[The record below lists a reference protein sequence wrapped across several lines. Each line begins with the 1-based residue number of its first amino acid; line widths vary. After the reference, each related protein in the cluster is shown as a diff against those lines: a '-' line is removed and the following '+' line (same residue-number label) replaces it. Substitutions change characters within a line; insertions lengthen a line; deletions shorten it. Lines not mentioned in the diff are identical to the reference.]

1 MGRFKCWR
9 LSRAHH
15 TINVNKGLFSAI
27 IAVSC
32 ERIAKMWTN
41 IDVINAQNRE
51 FADIIVSQYS
61 QNIFRDFI
69 ASLSQNNTRIQI
81 DKVCCHKTAQ
91 HVRFLN
97 TDESK
102 TGILN
107 FTHYPRGQLCAC
119 LGSNFTCFCIHKVSV
134 QFDASITC
142 CVELTLPAITVTAV
156 F

>member
-1 MGRFKCWR
+1 MCRFKCWR

-15 TINVNKGLFSAI
+15 TINVNKGFFSTI

-32 ERIAKMWTN
+32 ERIAEMWTN
-41 IDVINAQNRE
+41 IYVINTQNRE
-51 FADIIVSQYS
+51 FTDIIVPQHS
-61 QNIFRDFI
+61 QNILRDFI
-69 ASLSQNNTRIQI
+69 ASFSQNNTRIQI
-81 DKVCCHKTAQ
+81 HKVCCHKTAQ
-91 HVRFLN
+91 HVRFLY

-119 LGSNFTCFCIHKVSV
+119 LGSNFPCFCIHKVYV
-134 QFDASITC
+134 QFNASIAC
-142 CVELTLPAITVTAV
+142 CVKLTLPAITVAAV